1 MNIKYPVGWSVASRR
16 ADVERL
22 FSVFQC
28 VPGTKCPKYVN
39 TLTSREIFVHL
50 SILAFYTLKDS
61 FFYLLQRGGTVC
73 NKTTTHFK
81 SNEQISPFSSSLCHL
96 RRPCAVDLIK
106 GNSPLCSNC
115 R

>member
-28 VPGTKCPKYVN
+28 VYPGTKYEMSEIRKYF
-39 TLTSREIFVHL
+39 SHEIFSLGVY
-50 SILAFYTLKDS
+50 SAFYTLKVS

-81 SNEQISPFSSSLCHL
+81 SNEQISPFSF
-96 RRPCAVDLIK
+96 PCVTFEDRALLI
-106 GNSPLCSNC
+106 
-115 R
+115 